1 MTLNGI
7 IGEIEMAGATHRLRS
22 ISLWLATCLLWAGA
36 ISCAHRPEL
45 DFETIGHYDTSG
57 WAHDVTLD
65 AESLYVSDRQG
76 GYLVF
81 NRDGTWTKPRI
92 YAPAKDV
99 ISLAPH
105 DGRPLLAA
113 RFEGLVLANRFGRSE
128 DRLAIGEIANAVVT
142 RGDLAYAAYGGH
154 GLVICRFG
162 VGGLAL
168 VSQLPTSGWSHD
180 IKLWHNRVLLADW
193 NYGLRVVDISVPQS
207 PVEVGVLPSSATTIC
222 ISIGELNGQPV
233 AAVAEGHG
241 GVSLVA
247 FDAAGNPF
255 LLSRHALGLR
265 PGDAPHP
272 EAGGWAHGVALFH
285 KTLFVANWKRG
296 LAVLNVQD
304 PRAPRLIMELPT
316 AGTSLGV
323 KAEPG
328 SANTIIVY
336 LADGEDGLRVFRF
349 RPPQ

>member
-1 MTLNGI
+1 MGSVFQ
-7 IGEIEMAGATHRLRS
+7 MRFVS
-22 ISLWLATCLLWAGA
+22 IWLAACLVSAGA
-36 ISCAHRPEL
+36 ISCTHKPEIQ
-45 DFETIGHYDTSG
+45 FETIGHYDTSG

-65 AESLYVSDRQG
+65 ANSIYVSDRQG

-81 NRDGTWTKPRI
+81 PRDGNWTDPRI

-105 DGRPLLAA
+105 GGRPLLAA
-113 RFEGLVLANRFGRSE
+113 RFEGLVLADRFGRSE

-142 RGDLAYAAYGGH
+142 RGDLAYTAYGAH

-162 VGGLAL
+162 AGGLTL

-207 PVEVGVLPSSATTIC
+207 PVETGVLPSPATTIA
-222 ISIGELNGQPV
+222 ISIGELNGQPA

-247 FDAAGNPF
+247 FDAAGNPS

-272 EAGGWAHGVALFH
+272 EAGGWAHGVALIH
-285 KTLFVANWKRG
+285 TYLFVANWKRG

-328 SANTIIVY
+328 PANTILVY

-349 RPPQ
+349 HPR